1 MLGQIQAGK
10 LRAIAVAS
18 PKRSPHLPEL
28 PTIAEAGVKG
38 VEADAWLGI
47 FAPAAVPTPALAR
60 YRALVLEAMKKDS
73 VRETFFKQGMAPNV
87 KNDKEF
93 AAFLQEDIKRWADVI
108 KTANVKAE

>member
-1 MLGQIQAGK
+1 M
-10 LRAIAVAS
+10 AS
-18 PKRSPHLPEL
+18 PNRSPHLPEL
-28 PTIAEAGVKG
+28 PTVTQAGVAG

-47 FAPAAVPTPALAR
+47 FAPAAVPAAGLAR
-60 YRALVLEAMKKDS
+60 YRALVLDVMKKDS

-93 AAFLQEDIKRWADVI
+93 AAFLEQDIKRWAEVI